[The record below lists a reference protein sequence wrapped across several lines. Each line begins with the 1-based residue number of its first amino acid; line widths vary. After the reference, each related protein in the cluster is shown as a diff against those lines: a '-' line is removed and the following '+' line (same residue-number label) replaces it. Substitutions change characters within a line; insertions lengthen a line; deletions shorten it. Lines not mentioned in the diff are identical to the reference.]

1 LFPLSIHT
9 TRSSQNIRS
18 WYTLMLI
25 LHQNSWTTHTH
36 DLLLMMSCTIPQKL
50 QTWVCFWWSKWF
62 WGPKHPWVRLG
73 NDMIDLDW
81 WEGRGFTWISCV
93 AADKEMSE
101 KIFPISLGQ
110 GQGPKATVMINDAQ
124 VSGLHIIFF
133 ILPLIEPLNCKQLKY
148 IWVLMRCNIY
158 IYIYIYALWSA
169 MLPTINGLFGFCPNC

>member
-158 IYIYIYALWSA
+158 IYALWSA